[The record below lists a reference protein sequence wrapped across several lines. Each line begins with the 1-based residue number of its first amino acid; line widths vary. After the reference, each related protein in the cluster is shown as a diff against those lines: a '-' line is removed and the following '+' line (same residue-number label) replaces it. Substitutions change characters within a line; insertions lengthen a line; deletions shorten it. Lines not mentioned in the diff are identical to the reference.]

1 MGDWAAAGLLDELD
15 DRARRERVELLDW
28 LEAQGFDDEQ
38 IREAHQEGLLV
49 FLAAER
55 VVMGGPAAL
64 TPREV
69 SAQSGTELEL
79 LQEFRRAQGLPVPDP
94 DARHFSEAEAGVA
107 ALPQTYAALGFDRD
121 QMLAITRVLG
131 RGLSQAAQVMRT
143 ATLEVTIQPGASERE
158 LAERYAATVESVLPH
173 VAPLLELTLRQH
185 LRNMVRAEG
194 VEAAE
199 RLSGRAP
206 GAHDVTVAFADLV
219 GFTRLGE
226 AVDPSELGAIADRL
240 GALATA
246 VAEPPVT
253 FVKQLGDGVM
263 LVAPE
268 APALLQTTFAL
279 VAAVESEGEGF
290 PQVRV
295 GLACGPAVARGGDW
309 FGRPVNLASRVSS
322 IARAGS
328 VLCTAAVHDAVAD
341 DDQVRW
347 SRVGARAIKGVHG
360 PVRLVRARPGGGAAS

>member
-1 MGDWAAAGLLDELD
+1 MADWEAKGLLDELD
-15 DRARRERVELLDW
+15 DDARRERVELLDW
-28 LEAQGFDDEQ
+28 LLEQGFDDEQ
-38 IREAHQEGLLV
+38 IREAHDEGLLC
-49 FLAAER
+49 FLPAER
-55 VVMGGPAAL
+55 VVMGGPPAL
-64 TPREV
+64 TARDV
-69 SAQSGTELEL
+69 SARSGTELGL

-107 ALPQTYAALGFDRD
+107 ALPQTYAALGFDPD

-131 RGLSQAAQVMRT
+131 RGLSQAAQVMRA
-143 ATLEVTIQPGASERE
+143 ATLEVTLQPGASERE

-206 GAHDVTVAFADLV
+206 GARDVTVAFADLV

-263 LVAPE
+263 LVAPD
-268 APALLQTTFAL
+268 ATALLKTTFDL
-279 VAAVESEGEGF
+279 VAAVEAEGQRL
-290 PQVRV
+290 PQLRV
-295 GLACGPAVARGGDW
+295 GVACGPAVPRAGDW
-309 FGRPVNLASRVSS
+309 FGRSVNLASRVSS

-328 VLCTAAVHDAVAD
+328 VLCTAAVHDAVGED
-341 DDQVRW
+341 DGVRW
-347 SRVGARAIKGVHG
+347 SRAGARAIKGVHG
-360 PVRLVRARPGGGAAS
+360 PVRLLRARPVRAATS